1 MRPTVGVL
9 FAAAASVGARV
20 LDSPGARA
28 RGRSD
33 APRLVLAV
41 DVGTEAVRA
50 SCFDRSGKVVGIASA
65 PHETQFPRSGWAGQ
79 LAADWWA
86 GLGAAVRDALA
97 DAPDGACVDA
107 LCLATTSCTVR
118 KTG

>member
-1 MRPTVGVL
+1 MRIGFL

-20 LDSPGARA
+20 LDSSGA

-50 SCFDRSGKVVGIASA
+50 SCFDRSGKVVGAASA
-65 PHETQFPRSGWAGQ
+65 PHETQFPRSGWAEQ

-86 GLGAAVRDALA
+86 GLGAAVRAALA

>member
-1 MRPTVGVL
+1 MRPIGVL

-20 LDSPGARA
+20 IDSPGARP

-33 APRLVLAV
+33 APRLVLAI

-65 PHETQFPRSGWAGQ
+65 PHETQFPRSGWAEQ

-86 GLGAAVRDALA
+86 GLGAAVRAALA

-118 KTG
+118 QTG